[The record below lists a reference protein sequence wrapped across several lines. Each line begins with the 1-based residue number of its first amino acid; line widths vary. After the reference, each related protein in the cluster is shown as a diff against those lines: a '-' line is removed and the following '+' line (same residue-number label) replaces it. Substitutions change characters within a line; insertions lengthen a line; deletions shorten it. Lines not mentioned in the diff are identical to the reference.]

1 MRSTDD
7 YLKIFKNYKRLC
19 SNKVSEICT
28 YNWDD
33 SLCRSEI
40 KKIYELLIKEFKD
53 VDFLQ
58 FTIDELK
65 ELDFRW
71 WDENL
76 LCTPLWVMDCLK
88 EGTILTSIDETESVF
103 SKGKLDSDTRM
114 GVTAYGFTR
123 SQLRD
128 KALDKLL
135 EE

>member
-1 MRSTDD
+1 
-7 YLKIFKNYKRLC
+7 
-19 SNKVSEICT
+19 
-28 YNWDD
+28 
-33 SLCRSEI
+33 
-40 KKIYELLIKEFKD
+40 
-53 VDFLQ
+53 
-58 FTIDELK
+58 
-65 ELDFRW
+65 
-71 WDENL
+71 
-76 LCTPLWVMDCLK
+76 MDCLK